1 MNTKK
6 LIKFL
11 HTNNERSER
20 EIRETVPFAFTSTR
34 IKHLGINLTKETK
47 VLYSETYNT
56 DERNRRQHN
65 QMERYFMFL
74 NCKNKDKMKEL
85 ISHSQ
90 LKKKKKNS
98 PEAANNETDL
108 CSVTDTEFKRKVV
121 KILKE

>member
-90 LKKKKKNS
+90 LKKKKK
-98 PEAANNETDL
+98 
-108 CSVTDTEFKRKVV
+108 EFT
-121 KILKE
+121 